1 MFKMAN
7 DLEFKGN
14 ARTSFSGNHSL
25 LRNRV
30 NVELLKYATVTEK
43 AVYLVFK
50 VTDERS
56 GRQRAVRVFMYRE

>member
-14 ARTSFSGNHSL
+14 SRTSFSGNHSL
-25 LRNRV
+25 LRSRV

-56 GRQRAVRVFMYRE
+56 GRQRTVRVFMYRE

>member
-1 MFKMAN
+1 MAN

-14 ARTSFSGNHSL
+14 LRTIFSGNHSL

-30 NVELLKYATVTEK
+30 NVELLKYATVTEQ
-43 AVYLVFK
+43 AFYFAFK

-56 GRQRAVRVFMYRE
+56 GRQFTASVFMYRE

>member
-14 ARTSFSGNHSL
+14 SRTSFSGNHSL

-56 GRQRAVRVFMYRE
+56 GRQHTVRVFMYRE